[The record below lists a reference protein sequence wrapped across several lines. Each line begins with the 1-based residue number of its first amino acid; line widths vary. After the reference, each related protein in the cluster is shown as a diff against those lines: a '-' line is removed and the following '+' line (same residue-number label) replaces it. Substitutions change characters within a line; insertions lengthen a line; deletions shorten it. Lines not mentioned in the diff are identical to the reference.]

1 MQTIHCIIKQV
12 LVIVFIV
19 AAACLV
25 KPDLFTFAEDIIL
38 VAQVLLAVH
47 LVEYI
52 LVAKKLSAKS
62 VPFVKAFSHT
72 LLFGVLFWQPIL
84 AAKENK

>member
-19 AAACLV
+19 AAVCLV

>member
-1 MQTIHCIIKQV
+1 MHKMNCVIKCV

-25 KPDLFTFAEDIIL
+25 KPDLFTFAEDIVLI
-38 VAQVLLAVH
+38 AQVLLALH

-52 LVAKKLSAKS
+52 VIAKKLSAKS

-84 AAKENK
+84 AAKDNK